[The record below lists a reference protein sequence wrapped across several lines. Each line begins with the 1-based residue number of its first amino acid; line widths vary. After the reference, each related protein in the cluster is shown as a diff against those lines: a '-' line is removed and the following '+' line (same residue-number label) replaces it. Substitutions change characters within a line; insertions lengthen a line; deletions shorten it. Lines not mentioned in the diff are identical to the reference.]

1 MLPPARF
8 LGSPKAGRPHSR
20 SHKGILRL
28 RREPS
33 RRLARSPNYG
43 TSGGFLIFCGLG
55 GMGGLRGLLPI
66 PSAAAFRRAASPFS
80 KLALAFIR
88 TPSPASFAR
97 RVRSTPRIL
106 EMRATSSVSS
116 TRSCQLTS
124 LRPPDELLDFLSRPE
139 RSTGSAVP
147 PRGLPGVAI
156 RGDAARLRG
165 E

>member
-1 MLPPARF
+1 MLPPARS
-8 LGSPKAGRPHSR
+8 LGSPKTERPQIRDHE
-20 SHKGILRL
+20 GIPSP

-33 RRLARSPNYG
+33 HRLCGSPNYG
-43 TSGGFLIFCGLG
+43 TSGGFLIFGGLG
-55 GMGGLRGLLPI
+55 GMGGLRGFLPI

-116 TRSCQLTS
+116 TRSCQLIS

-139 RSTGSAVP
+139 RSTGP
-147 PRGLPGVAI
+147 
-156 RGDAARLRG
+156 
-165 E
+165 